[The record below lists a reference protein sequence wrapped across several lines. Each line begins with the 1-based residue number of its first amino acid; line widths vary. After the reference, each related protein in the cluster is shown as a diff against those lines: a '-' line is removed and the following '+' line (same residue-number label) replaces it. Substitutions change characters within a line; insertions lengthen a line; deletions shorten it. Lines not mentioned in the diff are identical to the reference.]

1 MKAGMKIQVQKLE
14 LIGGQVDSV
23 PRRLYTKDG
32 VMVEVNKYFHAQTNE
47 TMLMDQHG
55 NQFTVAEG
63 GWIAP
68 AQTQVPADGDGQ

>member
-32 VMVEVNKYFHAQTNE
+32 VMVQVNKYYHGE
-47 TMLMDQHG
+47 TTETVLMDERG
-55 NQFTVAEG
+55 NQYQVADG

-68 AQTQVPADGDGQ
+68 LQTNSDQNGNG